1 VRRETAP
8 SRGIL
13 GLVDMPNRQHPSDR
27 SRTPRLVLP
36 PHSHLMIEKGK
47 QGDEDS
53 SDRAVFHPEPRRT
66 DAVMKKEN
74 K

>member
-1 VRRETAP
+1 
-8 SRGIL
+8 
-13 GLVDMPNRQHPSDR
+13 
-27 SRTPRLVLP
+27 
-36 PHSHLMIEKGK
+36 MIEKGK